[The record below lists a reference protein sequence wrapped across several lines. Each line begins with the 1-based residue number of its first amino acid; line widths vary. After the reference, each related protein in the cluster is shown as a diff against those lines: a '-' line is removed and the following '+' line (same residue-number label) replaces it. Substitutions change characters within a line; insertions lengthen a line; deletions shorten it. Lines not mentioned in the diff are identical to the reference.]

1 MSQPASRTRWRSLDT
16 DEVLRLMEQWFENHK
31 NEPDFERYTPFRGF
45 DGVLGADLTEID
57 LSQDTVRQRAE
68 EWAEK
73 NEGKN
78 PPWVSWLG
86 NDGINLSGAIISRNE
101 DGQRVNLSRAQLQGA
116 QLAGAQL
123 QGAQLGGAQLQGA
136 RLESAQLQGAW
147 LASAQLQGARLYGA
161 QLQGAFLYGA
171 ELKEARLE
179 NVDWSEGYV
188 LGNERMA
195 NDFGRSLAYQE
206 AEAEYRSLKLWYTNN
221 GQYDIAGEFHFR
233 EMIMRRK
240 RFWLTKASARKQY
253 AQHKAESAVLLLFQ
267 VVAGFGEMPSRALEW
282 ALACVLGFSLAYFNY
297 SPVDVTT
304 WKAWGTFFDR
314 LWKALY
320 FSTVSFT
327 NLGYGSW
334 VETDGIAPEGWTHNL
349 GALES
354 IFGLFLITLF
364 LVTFVRKV
372 SRS

>member
-1 MSQPASRTRWRSLDT
+1 LDFAQ
-16 DEVLRLMEQWFENHK
+16 LQGARL
-31 NEPDFERYTPFRGF
+31 D
-45 DGVLGADLTEID
+45 
-57 LSQDTVRQRAE
+57 S
-68 EWAEK
+68 
-73 NEGKN
+73 
-78 PPWVSWLG
+78 
-86 NDGINLSGAIISRNE
+86 
-101 DGQRVNLSRAQLQGA
+101 AQLQGA
-116 QLAGAQL
+116 QLDGAQL
-123 QGAQLGGAQLQGA
+123 QGASLFYAQLQGAILWRAQLQGA
-136 RLESAQLQGAW
+136 RLDS
-147 LASAQLQGARLYGA
+147 A
-161 QLQGAFLYGA
+161 QLQGAFLYGT
-171 ELKEARLE
+171 ELKEALLE
-179 NVDWSEGYV
+179 DVDWSAGYV

-195 NDFGRSLAYQE
+195 NDFGSYQK
-206 AEAEYRSLKLWYTNN
+206 AEAAYRSLKLWYTNN

-240 RFWLTKASARKQY
+240 RFWLTEASARKQR

-267 VVAGFGEMPSRALEW
+267 VVAGFGEMPSRALLG

-297 SPVDVTT
+297 SAIDVTT
-304 WKAWGTFFDR
+304 WKAWGTFSDR